1 MTWRQLPAIWATP
14 LRPTDKLVLLCLAQF
29 ANQSGHSARPSQA
42 TVSKMTGV
50 SQRTVRY
57 ALARLKDSNLITPT
71 GKGKRGTIQY
81 RINMPLATN
90 REAKGAAHHGNGL
103 PTIQLTNNPINK
115 KERDSY
121 FDSSSPG
128 GQFPVDDLSRLD
140 SYGAVKRVAARRKR
154 MYGR

>member
-1 MTWRQLPAIWATP
+1 MTWRQLPAIWAAS

-29 ANQSGHSARPSQA
+29 ADQRGQSARPSQT

-50 SQRTVRY
+50 SPRTVRY
-57 ALARLKDSNLITPT
+57 ALARLKDAKLITPT

-103 PTIQLTNNPINK
+103 PTIQLTDNPINK
-115 KERDSY
+115 RDSY
-121 FDSSSPG
+121 FNSKQPG
-128 GQFPVDDLSRLD
+128 GQLPVDRTDHLGTSEALQRID
-140 SYGAVKRVAARRKR
+140 ARRKK

>member
-50 SQRTVRY
+50 SPRSVRY
-57 ALARLKDSNLITPT
+57 ALSRLKDAKLITAT
-71 GKGKRGTIQY
+71 GKGKRGTIQF
-81 RINMPLATN
+81 RINMPLTTSRGAT
-90 REAKGAAHHGNGL
+90 GAAHPGNGL
-103 PTIQLTNNPINK
+103 PTIQLKNPINK
-115 KERDSY
+115 RDSY
-121 FDSSSPG
+121 FNSNQPG
-128 GQFPVDDLSRLD
+128 GQLPVDRLD
-140 SYGAVKRVAARRKR
+140 HLDTFEAIQRIDARRKK